1 MSGRQAPAARI
12 PRVVDEAEA
21 RRLAEA
27 HGLPEIELDAAFFG
41 ETVEYAEKILGW
53 IGREETRLV
62 RTHGLIAGR
71 KRYKP
76 LRMLKSYAR
85 KYRTGRYRSS

>member
-1 MSGRQAPAARI
+1 MNAGQTPAARI
-12 PRVVDEAEA
+12 PRTVDEAEA

-27 HGLPEIELDAAFFG
+27 HGLPEIEVDAALLG
-41 ETVEYAEKILGW
+41 ETVEYAERVLDW
-53 IGREETRLV
+53 IDREEARLV

-85 KYRTGRYRSS
+85 KYRTGRYRSF